1 MQDLRETFDKAA
13 GDEPQGKIR
22 SRLRQWPVQL
32 HLLNPRAPY
41 FQNADLLIASD
52 CVAFADANF
61 HQELLDGKALAIG
74 CPKLDDCEPYV
85 DKIAEIL
92 KENDIKSVKV
102 AIMEVPCCMGMYMIV
117 QEAMKKSGKQI
128 PIEKTVVSISGET
141 R

>member
-1 MQDLRETFDKAA
+1 
-13 GDEPQGKIR
+13 
-22 SRLRQWPVQL
+22 
-32 HLLNPRAPY
+32 
-41 FQNADLLIASD
+41 
-52 CVAFADANF
+52 
-61 HQELLDGKALAIG
+61 LLDGKALAIG